1 MARKCVHE
9 TFKSEDQILW
19 LSLNFQ
25 VASSAYHLHGRTRHS
40 IWKTS
45 ENVGLEGG
53 WGGGGGSNV
62 CALLSL
68 FPFYGGSLWASSP
81 GQGRAGR
88 EKEGELA
95 NTSLEFEFHFQFPC
109 GSPSTELSH
118 FHHSRRSRNE
128 CKINVNKHWKTHA
141 KGNDVVTVIST
152 NQHFALTFLIQVFK
166 FQRHSCKLSFPFL
179 PRPGEFAHRLL

>member
-1 MARKCVHE
+1 M
-9 TFKSEDQILW
+9 FKSEDQILW

-25 VASSAYHLHGRTRHS
+25 VASSAYHLHSRPDIPFGKLQKTWV
-40 IWKTS
+40 WK
-45 ENVGLEGG
+45 
-53 WGGGGGSNV
+53 GGGGEAMFVLFSV
-62 CALLSL
+62 R
-68 FPFYGGSLWASSP
+68 FPFMGVACEQALRD
-81 GQGRAGR
+81 RAGR
-88 EKEGELA
+88 ETEGELA
-95 NTSLEFEFHFQFPC
+95 NTSLEFEFHLQFPC

-118 FHHSRRSRNE
+118 FHQSRRSRNE

>member
-53 WGGGGGSNV
+53 GEGEAMFVLFSV
-62 CALLSL
+62 C
-68 FPFYGGSLWASSP
+68 FPFMGVACEQALR
-81 GQGRAGR
+81 GRAGR

-95 NTSLEFEFHFQFPC
+95 NTSLEFEFHLQFPC

-118 FHHSRRSRNE
+118 FHQSRRSRNE